1 MKHIQELQRTVEA
14 GDGAVLFFVVQME
27 GIQSVQP
34 NDATHPAFGAAL
46 RQAAKQGV
54 QVLARGCR
62 VEPSHLEMAE
72 EIPVVL

>member
-1 MKHIQELQRTVEA
+1 MTLEENGLARFPDAPTERGVKHIQELQRTVEA

-46 RQAAKQGV
+46 RQAA
-54 QVLARGCR
+54 
-62 VEPSHLEMAE
+62 S
-72 EIPVVL
+72 